1 MRSCALSVLALALT
15 LSACSPPPSGNDAAS
30 DGSSSESSV
39 QMDSSRPD
47 SAVSNDG
54 AAMDSGASTDV
65 TSAPDS
71 SASDSSASDSGAG
84 SDATNATDA
93 SDAMAASADA
103 MSADAMSSMDSAMT
117 ADAASDAATSLDAR
131 GDSASDAAL
140 TCSML
145 GDWTTT
151 AGMGLMLAF
160 RFQPD
165 GTWQGATNP
174 DSLGTAA
181 AIPTGNYS
189 TATGNIVLTNDPG
202 GSGCVMAD
210 RGEYRLTYDPTCG
223 SVVWTLVS
231 DTCTARATALNGSTL
246 RRYMREAGVADAGS
260 DDAGSD
266 AAVSDGGAC
275 SMRASWA
282 TTFGAGGMMAMVGI
296 RFNAGGTWEGSPT
309 VAGLMGGMTV
319 SLGSYSE
326 SSGRIVL
333 IDDPGIASGC
343 TMTDRG
349 EYAVTFGAGCTTARW
364 TAISDTC
371 TSRSS
376 SLDGATFT
384 RL

>member
-1 MRSCALSVLALALT
+1 MKSPIRACALSVLSLALT

-54 AAMDSGASTDV
+54 AVMDSGASTDV
-65 TSAPDS
+65 TSATDS
-71 SASDSSASDSGAG
+71 SASDSAASDSAAG
-84 SDATNATDA
+84 SDATSATDA
-93 SDAMAASADA
+93 SDSAMTT
-103 MSADAMSSMDSAMT
+103 DAMSSMDSAMT
-117 ADAASDAATSLDAR
+117 ADAASDAASSLDAR

-145 GDWTTT
+145 GDWSTT

-202 GSGCVMAD
+202 GSGCMMAD

-260 DDAGSD
+260 DAAVPD

-319 SLGSYSE
+319 ALGNYSE
-326 SSGRIVL
+326 PSGRIVL
-333 IDDPGIASGC
+333 TNDPGIASGC
-343 TMTDRG
+343 TMADRG
-349 EYAVTFGAGCTTARW
+349 EYAVTFGPGCTTARW
-364 TAISDTC
+364 TVVSDTC

-376 SLDGATFT
+376 SLDGAAFT